1 MDKESK
7 CIYCEKDSSD
17 EEPLCQIGLW
27 FKEGSDKKHP
37 IDALLEYA
45 TKLRLDNVVAKINE
59 HKLQNIP
66 SFSHNKC
73 RVSLTNQCR
82 KRISDTESEPITT
95 TLKTTRRSES
105 VSFDFKKQ
113 CFYCGKSCSY
123 DYKHPDRSDIEQV
136 GRKDTKIYV
145 HKLHLC
151 KLIEDGNS
159 KATKIYVHKL
169 HLCKL
174 REDDNSKD
182 TKSYVHK
189 LHLCK
194 LREDGN
200 SKAIERR
207 LLGVCDF
214 VAAEERYHKSCRST
228 FENPPRKYP
237 A

>member
-7 CIYCEKDSSD
+7 CIYCEKDSSA
-17 EEPLCQIGLW
+17 EEPLCHIGLW
-27 FKEGSDKKHP
+27 FTEGSDKKHP
-37 IDALLEYA
+37 IDTLLEYA

-66 SFSHNKC
+66 SFIHNNC
-73 RVSLTNQCR
+73 RVSLKNKCR

-95 TLKTTRRSES
+95 TLKTTRSSES
-105 VSFDFKKQ
+105 GSFDFKEQ
-113 CFYCGKSCSY
+113 CFYCGKPCSY

-136 GRKDTKIYV
+136 GTKDTKIYV
-145 HKLHLC
+145 H
-151 KLIEDGNS
+151 
-159 KATKIYVHKL
+159 TL

-174 REDDNSKD
+174 REDD
-182 TKSYVHK
+182 
-189 LHLCK
+189 
-194 LREDGN
+194 N

-214 VAAEERYHKSCRST
+214 VAAEARYHKSCRST

-237 A
+237 ARGRPKSTTKLDAFEKMCDEVEESMEL